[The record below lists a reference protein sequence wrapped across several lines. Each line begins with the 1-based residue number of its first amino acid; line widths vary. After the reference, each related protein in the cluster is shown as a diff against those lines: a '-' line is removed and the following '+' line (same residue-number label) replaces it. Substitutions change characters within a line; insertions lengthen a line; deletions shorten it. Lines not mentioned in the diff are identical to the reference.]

1 MLYYVFI
8 YVYVYVYVLGHEPRP
23 FVLSYF
29 TFYAYLSM
37 FLCLLEIHGLQ
48 RLPEEWLMSVPDFA
62 IVTLEGLALRLP
74 RLNIVYSSTPSIFKT
89 LIIFPL

>member
-1 MLYYVFI
+1 
-8 YVYVYVYVLGHEPRP
+8 
-23 FVLSYF
+23 
-29 TFYAYLSM
+29 M

-48 RLPEEWLMSVPDFA
+48 GLPEEGLMSIPDFT

-74 RLNIVYSSTPSIFKT
+74 RLNIVYFSTPSIFKT